1 MRIVGLSGG
10 RRSGNNELMLKTA
23 LAAAKQVC
31 GAELEIIRLQDLKLR
46 DCIGCETCMRGLTTG
61 GDGLCVVRDDD
72 MPWFSAAVKEAD
84 ALILATPIYDLIPT
98 GTVVTLLNRVLGIGK
113 EYQTYCRTHPKIG
126 AAMALGGSD
135 WVNLTEPLMD
145 LTVRNL
151 SKGSVIVDK
160 FVVGHN
166 PAPSMVVLD
175 EAVLERAALLGRRVG
190 EALMDRE
197 HAGFAGDSGVCPA
210 CHCNLLEPRGG
221 ARVGC
226 PYCDAEGTAV
236 IRDGSL
242 VVEWD
247 ADKVRDN
254 RFGPAGDAHH
264 RADIPA
270 SHKKAGENR
279 ERIRQRVQELED
291 FDGVFVQPP
300 KRDPSTTKE

>member
-1 MRIVGLSGG
+1 
-10 RRSGNNELMLKTA
+10 
-23 LAAAKQVC
+23 
-31 GAELEIIRLQDLKLR
+31 
-46 DCIGCETCMRGLTTG
+46 
-61 GDGLCVVRDDD
+61 
-72 MPWFSAAVKEAD
+72 MPP
-84 ALILATPIYDLIPT
+84 PIYDLIPT

-135 WVNLTEPLMD
+135 WINLTEPLMD

-226 PYCDAEGTAV
+226 PYRDAEGTAV

-242 VVEWD
+242 VVGVD

-264 RADIPA
+264 RADIAA

-300 KRDPSTTKE
+300 SGIRAQRRSDFYAGAFHFKRHL